1 MIILNESNTKSSKS
15 KRKYRCPYCE
25 DVRLPKEKLID
36 HIDDKHEDM
45 IPQGYTAA
53 RIVFNKINKKEV
65 GHCVQCKKETKWN
78 EDTWKYERFCS
89 KKCSDE
95 YSKQMKQ
102 RMINVYGKEHL
113 LNDPEKQTE
122 MLKHRSIS
130 GTYKFKDGGRKD
142 YCGSYE
148 RKLLEFF
155 DNVLNVN
162 SNDIMTPGPTIEY
175 EYNGNKLFWITD
187 LYYTPYNLV
196 FDVKD
201 GGDNPNNRDM
211 PEYRAKQEA
220 KENTI
225 KQMNKYNYIRLT
237 NNNFQ
242 QLLLLLAELKQNLLE
257 EDNPEYIVRIN
268 EGFVPATGPESG
280 FINNIMINNVFVGS
294 YFAKDELDKY
304 WYTTSDKKLIKIERK
319 DIPMGEC
326 HIFKYK
332 EDCSW
337 FNKIIEENLNQ
348 EVEFD
353 NNYFY
358 EMLTGKHMLTPDQ
371 IIFDENF
378 EEVNSCYYNESLLIL
393 EASIYAFNDPSIP
406 ILDFDLQKQFKDKY
420 SNLELRKNWNGYFAE
435 NVNTKN
441 VTPYVEDISDL
452 DESLLITLDNF

>member
-1 MIILNESNTKSSKS
+1 M
-15 KRKYRCPYCE
+15 
-25 DVRLPKEKLID
+25 
-36 HIDDKHEDM
+36 
-45 IPQGYTAA
+45 
-53 RIVFNKINKKEV
+53 
-65 GHCVQCKKETKWN
+65 
-78 EDTWKYERFCS
+78 
-89 KKCSDE
+89 
-95 YSKQMKQ
+95 
-102 RMINVYGKEHL
+102 
-113 LNDPEKQTE
+113 
-122 MLKHRSIS
+122 
-130 GTYKFKDGGRKD
+130 
-142 YCGSYE
+142 
-148 RKLLEFF
+148 
-155 DNVLNVN
+155 
-162 SNDIMTPGPTIEY
+162 
-175 EYNGNKLFWITD
+175 
-187 LYYTPYNLV
+187 
-196 FDVKD
+196 
-201 GGDNPNNRDM
+201 
-211 PEYRAKQEA
+211 
-220 KENTI
+220 
-225 KQMNKYNYIRLT
+225 
-237 NNNFQ
+237 
-242 QLLLLLAELKQNLLE
+242 
-257 EDNPEYIVRIN
+257 RIN

>member
-1 MIILNESNTKSSKS
+1 M
-15 KRKYRCPYCE
+15 
-25 DVRLPKEKLID
+25 
-36 HIDDKHEDM
+36 
-45 IPQGYTAA
+45 
-53 RIVFNKINKKEV
+53 
-65 GHCVQCKKETKWN
+65 
-78 EDTWKYERFCS
+78 
-89 KKCSDE
+89 
-95 YSKQMKQ
+95 
-102 RMINVYGKEHL
+102 
-113 LNDPEKQTE
+113 
-122 MLKHRSIS
+122 
-130 GTYKFKDGGRKD
+130 
-142 YCGSYE
+142 
-148 RKLLEFF
+148 
-155 DNVLNVN
+155 
-162 SNDIMTPGPTIEY
+162 
-175 EYNGNKLFWITD
+175 
-187 LYYTPYNLV
+187 
-196 FDVKD
+196 
-201 GGDNPNNRDM
+201 
-211 PEYRAKQEA
+211 
-220 KENTI
+220 
-225 KQMNKYNYIRLT
+225 
-237 NNNFQ
+237 
-242 QLLLLLAELKQNLLE
+242 
-257 EDNPEYIVRIN
+257 RIN

-358 EMLTGKHMLTPDQ
+358 EMLTGKRMLTPDQ

-435 NVNTKN
+435 NINTKN